1 MNHKSGFYSLNKKFF
16 HFGIGLAGALLV
28 FCALLWGS
36 NQYLIRQQNRLL
48 HVQQAFST
56 LTEGLSE
63 SDSYLYT
70 YAQMNNDTM
79 KEEIK
84 RILDEIALA
93 ARDLKEYLG
102 EPIFTD
108 LIYLV
113 DAYCHSGEDVL
124 AEEEGTR
131 ELLTLYQNASQDLNI
146 IRSLIGEYRDAVE
159 EDRVRQQ
166 AHLHRVQE
174 WIMDGFIVMAV
185 ILVGGCLLI
194 LRKFSRGITG
204 KLEVLTGRAECI
216 CQGQWEIDV
225 PQTGHPKD
233 EVDIL
238 SAAFYRMLEVIRN
251 QIEELR
257 RKEAL
262 ERKLKETEVAAA
274 NMKAK
279 WDHARLVTLQS
290 RVNPH
295 FLFNTLNVIGGQ
307 AAQEK
312 AEKTMDMIFQT
323 ADYLRYS
330 LNKLDKAVTLEEE
343 LENAED
349 YFGIQKGRFG
359 KRLTYS
365 IECEETLRDIKV
377 PSMILQPLCEN
388 ALIHG
393 IMPKNE
399 GGTVAVRICGD
410 PKRVYITVEDDGLG
424 ISPERREEI
433 ERRLKAR
440 DYDDANGIGLYNV
453 MQRLQEYF
461 GKQAE
466 CSIDSVP
473 LAGTRIHLIIPRK
486 GEEEKDEESTV
497 GGR

>member
-1 MNHKSGFYSLNKKFF
+1 
-16 HFGIGLAGALLV
+16 
-28 FCALLWGS
+28 
-36 NQYLIRQQNRLL
+36 
-48 HVQQAFST
+48 
-56 LTEGLSE
+56 
-63 SDSYLYT
+63 
-70 YAQMNNDTM
+70 
-79 KEEIK
+79 
-84 RILDEIALA
+84 
-93 ARDLKEYLG
+93 
-102 EPIFTD
+102 
-108 LIYLV
+108 
-113 DAYCHSGEDVL
+113 
-124 AEEEGTR
+124 
-131 ELLTLYQNASQDLNI
+131 
-146 IRSLIGEYRDAVE
+146 
-159 EDRVRQQ
+159 
-166 AHLHRVQE
+166 
-174 WIMDGFIVMAV
+174 
-185 ILVGGCLLI
+185 
-194 LRKFSRGITG
+194 
-204 KLEVLTGRAECI
+204 
-216 CQGQWEIDV
+216 
-225 PQTGHPKD
+225 
-233 EVDIL
+233 
-238 SAAFYRMLEVIRN
+238 
-251 QIEELR
+251 
-257 RKEAL
+257 
-262 ERKLKETEVAAA
+262 
-274 NMKAK
+274 MKAK

-424 ISPERREEI
+424 ISTERREDI
-433 ERRLKAR
+433 ERRLNAR
-440 DYDDANGIGLYNV
+440 ESDDANGIGLYNV

>member
-1 MNHKSGFYSLNKKFF
+1 MNRKSGFYSLNKKFL
-16 HFGIGLAGALLV
+16 HFGMGLAGVLV
-28 FCALLWGS
+28 LFCVLLWGS
-36 NQYLIRQQNRLL
+36 NQYLISRQNLL
-48 HVQQAFST
+48 LDVQQAFST

-70 YAQMNNDTM
+70 YAQMNNDTL

-84 RILDEIALA
+84 RILDEIAQA
-93 ARDLKEYLG
+93 ARDLKEYLE

-113 DAYCHSGEDVL
+113 DAYCHSGEIL
-124 AEEEGTR
+124 LEEEGTR
-131 ELLTLYQNASQDLNI
+131 ELLTLYQDASQDLSI
-146 IRSLIGEYRDAVE
+146 IRFLMGEYREAVE
-159 EDRVRQQ
+159 EDRMEQQ
-166 AHLHRVQE
+166 AHLHQVQE

-185 ILVGGCLLI
+185 ALVGGCLLI

-204 KLEVLTGRAECI
+204 KLEALTERAECI
-216 CQGQWEIDV
+216 CQGQWENDV
-225 PQTGHPKD
+225 PQTGHSRD

-238 SAAFYRMLEVIRN
+238 SAAFYRMLEVIRS

-307 AAQEK
+307 AAEEK

-349 YFGIQKGRFG
+349 LFH
-359 KRLTYS
+359 
-365 IECEETLRDIKV
+365 
-377 PSMILQPLCEN
+377 SM
-388 ALIHG
+388 
-393 IMPKNE
+393 
-399 GGTVAVRICGD
+399 
-410 PKRVYITVEDDGLG
+410 
-424 ISPERREEI
+424 
-433 ERRLKAR
+433 
-440 DYDDANGIGLYNV
+440 
-453 MQRLQEYF
+453 
-461 GKQAE
+461 
-466 CSIDSVP
+466 
-473 LAGTRIHLIIPRK
+473 
-486 GEEEKDEESTV
+486 
-497 GGR
+497 